1 MFRVLAL
8 ALLLAGIVFITIGYT
23 KMSFKCPP
31 PRVEYRYIPRQ
42 IYEEQIYD
50 NNVMKTFQNMFQDQ
64 TPGIASNISTP
75 DTSNTPQDNE

>member
-8 ALLLAGIVFITIGYT
+8 ALLLSGIVFITIGYT

-50 NNVMKTFQNMFQDQ
+50 NNVMKTFQNMFQEQ
-64 TPGIASNISTP
+64 TPGIPPDASTP
-75 DTSNTPQDNE
+75 TQDNE

>member
-50 NNVMKTFQNMFQDQ
+50 NSVMKTFQNMFQDQ
-64 TPGIASNISTP
+64 TPGITPDASTP
-75 DTSNTPQDNE
+75 PQDNE

>member
-8 ALLLAGIVFITIGYT
+8 VLLLAGIVFITIGYT

-50 NNVMKTFQNMFQDQ
+50 NNVMKTFQNMFQGQ
-64 TPGIASNISTP
+64 TPGIAPDIS
-75 DTSNTPQDNE
+75 QDNE

>member
-50 NNVMKTFQNMFQDQ
+50 NNVMKTFQNMFQEQ
-64 TPGIASNISTP
+64 TPGIKPDAS
-75 DTSNTPQDNE
+75 TPQDNE

>member
-50 NNVMKTFQNMFQDQ
+50 NNVMKTFQNMFQGQ
-64 TPGIASNISTP
+64 TPGIAP
-75 DTSNTPQDNE
+75 DTSSTETQLSQDNE

>member
-1 MFRVLAL
+1 MFRILAL
-8 ALLLAGIVFITIGYT
+8 TLLLAGIVFITIGYT

-50 NNVMKTFQNMFQDQ
+50 NNVMKKFQNMFQGQ
-64 TPGIASNISTP
+64 TPGIPDASS
-75 DTSNTPQDNE
+75 SS